1 MKYLLTIVFFFI
13 LNDLYS
19 QSTAYANIFV
29 TIVEAPVTVTSNNLK
44 IENADY
50 KIKLTNNISN
60 NITYIKF
67 TPIDIKYSG
76 ACKDSLSLNNQRLV
90 KVINIE

>member
-1 MKYLLTIVFFFI
+1 M

-29 TIVEAPVTVTSNNLK
+29 TIVEAPVTVTLDNLK
-44 IENADY
+44 IQNLDN
-50 KIKLTNNISN
+50 KLKLTNNISN

-67 TPIDIKYSG
+67 TATDIKYSTIHG
-76 ACKDSLSLNNQRLV
+76 DTLSLKQKLV
-90 KVINIE
+90 KVINVE